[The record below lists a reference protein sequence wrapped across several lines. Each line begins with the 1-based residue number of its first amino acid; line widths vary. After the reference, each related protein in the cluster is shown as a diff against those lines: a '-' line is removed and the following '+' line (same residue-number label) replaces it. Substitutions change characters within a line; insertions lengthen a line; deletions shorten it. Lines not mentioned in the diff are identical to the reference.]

1 MKKFIGA
8 FTAIIIT
15 MGITISAA
23 AQSLGCEVSVK
34 DVTVQQ
40 KGQVTIPVEISSNNG
55 FTNAAI
61 LLDYDRQQ
69 LELVSINTKDA
80 KLLCGDLTSVNIK
93 WTDGENNYGYIVI
106 ASEEAID
113 TDGELFTATFN
124 MKDEFA
130 EQATV
135 TPIVKYM
142 RNNTAL
148 FSVFENIETTAQ
160 AGNITLKTGS
170 EIPET
175 VYGDLNGDGELTYKE
190 VLTTLAAFRGKTS
203 LNETQMVSADI
214 DADGELEYKEVL
226 TILKNFRAGTQGE

>member
-15 MGITISAA
+15 MGITLSAA

-148 FSVFENIETTAQ
+148 FSVFENIQATAQ
-160 AGNITLKTGS
+160 AGVIVKDAEAS
-170 EIPET
+170 VPDT
-175 VYGDLNGDGELTYKE
+175 VPGDFNGDGAITMLDVADAFE
-190 VLTTLAAFRGKTS
+190 VYMNEDEI
-203 LNETQMVSADI
+203 NETQKQAADFNGNGVI
-214 DADGELEYKEVL
+214 DMLEVAELFDIYMNE
-226 TILKNFRAGTQGE
+226 

>member
-1 MKKFIGA
+1 MKKFISA

-148 FSVFENIETTAQ
+148 FSVFKNIETTAQ
-160 AGNITLKTGS
+160 AGVIVKDAEAS
-170 EIPET
+170 VPET
-175 VYGDLNGDGELTYKE
+175 VRGDFDGDGAITMLD
-190 VLTTLAAFRGKTS
+190 VADAFEAYMNEDEI
-203 LNETQMVSADI
+203 NETQKQAADFNGNGVI
-214 DADGELEYKEVL
+214 DMLEVAELFDIYM
-226 TILKNFRAGTQGE
+226 NA

>member
-8 FTAIIIT
+8 VTAIIIT
-15 MGITISAA
+15 MGITISAS

-69 LELVSINTKDA
+69 LELVSINTTDGENKY
-80 KLLCGDLTSVNIK
+80 LCGDLASANTA
-93 WTDGENNYGYIVI
+93 WTDGEEKNYGYIVI
-106 ASEEAID
+106 ASD
-113 TDGELFTATFN
+113 TEITDNGVLFTATFN

-130 EQATV
+130 ENATV
-135 TPIVKYM
+135 TPTVKYM

-148 FSVFENIETTAQ
+148 FSMFENVNATSCSGEIILEDITQTPEIIPGDFDGNGQVDVMDITAAIIAYQ
-160 AGNITLKTGS
+160 NRT
-170 EIPET
+170 
-175 VYGDLNGDGELTYKE
+175 ELTQ
-190 VLTTLAAFRGKTS
+190 
-203 LNETQMVSADI
+203 TQKPAIDTNDNGIVDI
-214 DADGELEYKEVL
+214 MEITELIIRYQ
-226 TILKNFRAGTQGE
+226 NR